1 MEFNSTVELL
11 LAETEPKKVQAPPPA
26 AAAEVQVVP
35 LLVKI
40 FPDVPGATD
49 ATAEVPLPTNT
60 ALAVSVVA
68 PVPPLATGNVP
79 VTSDARLTFP
89 AVIADVPLP
98 LTTPVSVVAPVPPL
112 ATGSVPLAE
121 LTLTGGITEESVAML
136 RSD

>member
-1 MEFNSTVELL
+1 VDEKMEFNSTVELL

-68 PVPPLATGNVP
+68 PVPPLVTGK
-79 VTSDARLTFP
+79 
-89 AVIADVPLP
+89 
-98 LTTPVSVVAPVPPL
+98 
-112 ATGSVPLAE
+112 VPLAE
-121 LTLTGGITEESVAML
+121 LTLTGGITEESVAMVGPYITQL
-136 RSD
+136 AQ